1 MLSARRVFGAFL
13 HEPSVL
19 DRAVV
24 SGLTQDRAG
33 RARRARRAV
42 VPVSSLSMRSMP
54 WTLLAVLSL
63 ACSKPAPAPTPG
75 PASAPPPGSAP
86 TGASTSPIAAVDSGV
101 ALPAGAAP
109 CGPAAAAGPWCVRFA
124 SNEDAFRW
132 VLAHDPAILAIG
144 EAHAQKGTE
153 KLASATKRFTDS
165 MVPLLESRA
174 SDLLVEAWAGDPRCQ
189 KQVAQVAT
197 AQKPVQQAQA
207 QSNPNEYVALGT
219 RAKELGVQPHL
230 LRPTCDDYANL
241 ADAGDDVV
249 SESLGLIKRLTQSD
263 ATALYRRNEA
273 AKNGKTVVTYGGA
286 MHNDL
291 APAEALRQYSFGPEL
306 SAMTSGRYVELDLIV
321 PEYVKKTDTW
331 EKLPWF
337 AAFQADTGPRD
348 KPTLYRLGERSFV
361 LIFAASP
368 ASPAPAP
375 ASR

>member
-1 MLSARRVFGAFL
+1 MATMAT
-13 HEPSVL
+13 
-19 DRAVV
+19 A
-24 SGLTQDRAG
+24 
-33 RARRARRAV
+33 
-42 VPVSSLSMRSMP
+42 
-54 WTLLAVLSL
+54 
-63 ACSKPAPAPTPG
+63 ACSRPQPQGEP
-75 PASAPPPGSAP
+75 
-86 TGASTSPIAAVDSGV
+86 PIAAAGPSHSAAPATSAAPGDIP
-101 ALPAGAAP
+101 LPAGAAP
-109 CGPAAAAGPWCVRFA
+109 CGSGRAGPSCVRFA

-153 KLASATKRFTDS
+153 KITSATKRFTDS
-165 MVPLLESRA
+165 MVPLLEGRA
-174 SDLLVEAWAGDPRCQ
+174 SDLLVEAWAGDPKCQ

-207 QSNPNEYVALGT
+207 QSNPNEYVSLGT

-249 SESLGLIKRLTQSD
+249 SQSLGLIKRLTQSD

-273 AKNGKTVVTYGGA
+273 AKNGKAVVTYGGA

-291 APAEALRQYSFGPEL
+291 APDEGLRQFSFGPEL
-306 SAMTSGRYVELDLIV
+306 QATTGGRYVELDLIV

-337 AAFQADTGPRD
+337 AAFQADAASGSPRD
-348 KPTLYRLGERSFV
+348 KPTLYRLGDRSFV
-361 LIFAASP
+361 LIFASSEAH
-368 ASPAPAP
+368 
-375 ASR
+375 